1 MLCHILQ
8 RTRLA
13 QIAGGLTTCSWW
25 TRITRFGSASRS
37 FFAAQLITQ
46 EWVEPKDAE
55 HKLFTAASDVKD
67 ARGRVLVTA
76 YPVLRPDGQW
86 SLMVVNK
93 DHDNAHQVRIVFHDD
108 SSNTGRGFAGPV
120 TVISFGKAQYQW
132 HPARKN
138 GYADP
143 DGPPV
148 TSTQTGGPDALYT
161 LPAASVNILRGNIDT
176 ARQ

>member
-1 MLCHILQ
+1 MFMVDKDYKIRQ
-8 RTRLA
+8 RIS
-13 QIAGGLTTCSWW
+13 Q
-25 TRITRFGSASRS
+25 
-37 FFAAQLITQ
+37 FFAAKLITQ
-46 EWVEPKDAE
+46 EWVQPKDAD
-55 HKLFTAASDVKD
+55 HKLFTAISDVKD
-67 ARGRVLVTA
+67 AQGHVLVTA
-76 YPVLRPDGQW
+76 YPVLRPDGHW

-93 DHDNAHQVRIVFHDD
+93 DHDNPHQVRIVFHDD
-108 SSNTGRGFAGPV
+108 SSNTGHSFIGPV
-120 TVISFGKAQYQW
+120 TIISFGKAQYQW

-143 DGPPV
+143 DDPPV